1 MPWSS
6 TSDIAFSHGTDSI
19 ALASY
24 TLPSVGNPIY
34 DSGRRPFRP
43 DLTKCRT
50 QTDFGRGFYMTSSLR
65 QAREWAN
72 EVVLKSVAKGSTAS
86 QAIVLRFVLSRELIA
101 TADSHS
107 FVSETLD
114 YYDFTDWWRG
124 AVTGTLPHGRS
135 TTHEW
140 VDNSSIT
147 NLSKTAYDFVH
158 GPVRLNRQHII
169 LQNCDQLSLHT
180 EKACDAIRE
189 VLLEAIAPPGTATS
203 PSAFAYP

>member
-1 MPWSS
+1 MPWTSA
-6 TSDIAFSHGTDSI
+6 SDIAFFHGTDSD

-24 TLPSVGNPIY
+24 TLPAVGNPIN
-34 DSGRRPFRP
+34 DSGNRLFRP

-50 QTDFGRGFYMTSSLR
+50 QTDFGRGFYMTSSPR

-72 EVVLKSVAKGSTAS
+72 EVVLKSVAKGSLTS

-114 YYDFTDWWRG
+114 YYDFTDRWRG

-135 TTHEW
+135 TNHEW
-140 VDNSSIT
+140 VDNSTIT
-147 NLSKTAYDFVH
+147 RQSKTTYDFVH
-158 GPVRLNRQHII
+158 GPVRLNRQHIL
-169 LQNCDQLSLHT
+169 LQNCDQFSLHT
-180 EKACDAIRE
+180 ATACDAITD

-203 PSAFAYP
+203 PSAFAFP